1 MKGRDTV
8 EITGIFTAIII
19 GLVIGVLGRLVLPG
33 RQSIA
38 LWLTI
43 LVGVVAALLGTFV
56 AGAFDVANTGGVD
69 WLELLFQIGFAAL
82 GVALVA
88 PLASRS
94 SVD

>member
-1 MKGRDTV
+1 M
-8 EITGIFTAIII
+8 EITGIFTAVII

-43 LVGVVAALLGTFV
+43 VIGVVAALLGTFV

-88 PLASRS
+88 PIASRS
-94 SVD
+94 RID